1 MLRSMDYRGLLIST
15 ASALALCIAAPA
27 ALAQAGPT
35 AETGRDVVT
44 ITGQTIE
51 ETLPQELQK
60 YGSDL
65 EVRSST
71 RSTRIAATSS
81 SPTPSRRSR

>member
-44 ITGQTIE
+44 ITGQE
-51 ETLPQELQK
+51 F
-60 YGSDL
+60 
-65 EVRSST
+65 
-71 RSTRIAATSS
+71 
-81 SPTPSRRSR
+81 